1 MKLTYPYK
9 PLSSLL
15 VYITAGLWA
24 YAFSPSQ
31 YNSESVLKEGHWV
44 KIRVSENGI
53 HQITDAQLRE
63 MGFSDPN
70 KVTVYG
76 YGGAVITDS
85 TFKTPL
91 SNPTGPDCHPE
102 DLPQIYSYHNST
114 YGRLLFYGE
123 GNIRP
128 GIGTNP
134 TRIESINLNRY
145 SNYGY
150 YFLTDSK
157 PQKSVP
163 SYPTNS
169 NTRNV
174 TSHSVAMMQDI
185 NEENPTRGGAF
196 YFSKDIMTDPNQS
209 FTFDVQS
216 PLADKNSAYLTYV
229 AVAKYDP
236 RPQLTVNIPEIV
248 PQKGTEVFGTGDAQT
263 SSNIY
268 YSKCTGYLKFTPT
281 AGASGP
287 YTFSISP
294 YNCSPSYA
302 AIDWVFFSYKRA
314 NDLAGESQRRMI
326 FPGLRSDSR
335 VYIDNATRTTEVWD
349 VTYPYYVRRF
359 KTLIDSDM
367 RLRFNPNRTYNT
379 STYPALHVIAF
390 DYANGTFPTPEI
402 VGVVPPQNL
411 HGMATPDMVIIT
423 TSLCREQAERL
434 ARLHREHQGMDVA
447 VVDQQEVFNEFS
459 SGTPNAMAYRRFA
472 KMLWDRDKSKFRY
485 LLLFGEGSY
494 DNARHQFKGNER
506 LMTYQTED
514 YYQAA
519 SVTTNY
525 CADSYFGMLSDYFSL
540 SDISKTQMDIAVG
553 RIPAANTSDAK
564 TAVNKIERYLTT
576 SYTQPYRNR
585 ALIMA
590 DDGDLNKYVMQ
601 SDYTSDT
608 IKTASPATTTTKA
621 YVGLYPLKKSQ
632 AQQAREVIINALQ
645 QGQSYVCYTGHGG
658 PAGLTGEGLWNQM
671 YVSKTE
677 YLYPPF
683 WMLSTCDTFSFD
695 HLDNGFGEQLL
706 YKENGGAI
714 AFVGAGR
721 TVYAD
726 SNYLLSTSVAN
737 AFFSAKPGDTV
748 GEIFRNARNNTLAK
762 ATDNATGINTLC
774 YNLGGDPA
782 IPVFP
787 PSYEVVTT
795 GINGIVPDESNTAIL
810 TPLADNTIS
819 GAVTLN
825 GQVATSFNG
834 EVTISIYDGSITHP
848 LNYSITELVEGK
860 PVSKTINVTTDEQLL
875 TEVCVPVSAGRFST
889 TLTVPQPMQSG
900 QTNRVT
906 YFATNDS
913 RDLRASGITNNVEVG
928 DYDPSE
934 AITDTEAPVITEFYI
949 NDPSFADG
957 DEADAAV
964 TLFATIEA
972 DRSGINTSNGTIG
985 GATALNLD
993 GQKSYPSVRNA
1004 LMAQPDGSY
1013 KLEMPIKDLN
1023 DGRHSL
1029 TLSVSDNMGNR
1040 SERTLAFTVVTRTVK
1055 ASLSTDK
1062 PSTRTDATFDI
1073 SHNFTETPT
1082 GRLVIEDANG
1092 NTVFSRDNCPFPF
1105 TWELTDTA
1113 GEKVADGL
1121 YRAYA
1126 ILKAGQQYSNTA
1138 KCKVVVIK

>member
-9 PLSSLL
+9 SLSSLI
-15 VYITAGLWA
+15 VCITAGLGA
-24 YAFSPSQ
+24 YAFSPTQ

-53 HQITDAQLRE
+53 HQITDTQLRE
-63 MGFSDPN
+63 MGFSDPG

-76 YGGAVITDS
+76 YGGAVISDNS
-85 TFKTPL
+85 FKVPL
-91 SNPTGPDCHPE
+91 SNPTTPDCHPE
-102 DLPQIYSYHNST
+102 DLPQIYSLYNST

-123 GNIRP
+123 SNIRP
-128 GIGTNP
+128 GIGTNS

-150 YFLTDSK
+150 YFLTDSQ

-163 SYPTNS
+163 SYPLVS
-169 NTRNV
+169 NTRDV
-174 TSHSVAMMQDI
+174 TTHSVAMMRDI

-196 YFSKDIMTDPNQS
+196 YFSKDIIANPDWS
-209 FTFDVQS
+209 VTFDVRS
-216 PLADKNSAYLTYV
+216 PLAEENSAYITYV
-229 AVAKYDP
+229 AVAKNDP

-248 PQKGTEVFGTGDAQT
+248 PKKGTEVLGIGTAQT

-268 YSKCTGYLKFTPT
+268 YSRCTGYLKFTP
-281 AGASGP
+281 AEGASGP
-287 YTFSISP
+287 YTFSIAP
-294 YNCSPSYA
+294 YQCTPSYA
-302 AIDWVFFSYKRA
+302 AIDWVYFAYKRA

-335 VYIDNATRTTEVWD
+335 VYIDNVNITTEVWD
-349 VTYPYYVRRF
+349 VTNPYYVRRF
-359 KTLIDSDM
+359 KTTLDSDM
-367 RLRFNPNRTYNT
+367 TRLMFTPNRSYNT
-379 STYPALHVIAF
+379 SAYPALHAIAF

-411 HGMATPDMVIIT
+411 HGMASPDMAIIT

-434 ARLHREHQGMDVA
+434 ASLHRDYQGMNVA

-472 KMLWDRDKSKFRY
+472 KMLWDRNKKFRY

-514 YYQAA
+514 YYQAS

-525 CADSYFGMLSDYFSL
+525 CADAYFGMLSDYFTIT
-540 SDISKTQMDIAVG
+540 DIAKTQMDIAVG
-553 RIPAANTSDAK
+553 RIPAANATDAK
-564 TAVNKIERYLTT
+564 TAVNKIERYLSTA
-576 SYTQPYRNR
+576 YTQPYRNR

-601 SDYTSDT
+601 SDCTSDT
-608 IKTASPATTTTKA
+608 IKAAAPATTTTKA
-621 YVGLYPLKKSQ
+621 YVGLYPLKDSQ
-632 AQQAREVIINALQ
+632 AQQAREVIINSLQ
-645 QGQSYVCYTGHGG
+645 QGQSFVCYTGHGG
-658 PAGLTGEGLWNQM
+658 PGGLTTEGLWSQM
-671 YVSKTE
+671 YINKTE
-677 YLYPPF
+677 YLFPPF

-714 AFVGAGR
+714 AIVGASR

-726 SNYLLSTSVAN
+726 SNFLLCSSVAN

-748 GEIFRNARNNTLAK
+748 GDIFRNARNNTLAK
-762 ATDNATGINTLC
+762 ATDTATGINTLC

-782 IPVFP
+782 IPVLP
-787 PSYEVVTT
+787 PSYDVVTT
-795 GINGIVPDESNTAIL
+795 GINGIIPNDTTAASL
-810 TPLADNTIS
+810 TPLADNTLS
-819 GAVTLN
+819 GAVMLD

-834 EVTISIYDGSITHP
+834 EVTISIYDGLTTHP
-848 LNYSITELVEGK
+848 LDYSITEVIDDT
-860 PVSKTINVTTDEQLL
+860 PMTRTVNVTTDEQLL
-875 TEVCVPVSAGRFST
+875 TEVCVPVTAGRFST
-889 TLTVPQPMQSG
+889 TLTVPQPMQPG

-913 RDLRASGITNNVEVG
+913 RDLRASGITYNVKVG
-928 DYDPSE
+928 DYDPE
-934 AITDTEAPVITEFYI
+934 KAITDTVAPVITELYI
-949 NDPSFADG
+949 NDPAFADG
-957 DEADAAV
+957 DEADTAI

-972 DRSGINTSNGTIG
+972 DRSGINTSNGFIG
-985 GATALNLD
+985 GATSLKLD

-1013 KLEMPIKDLN
+1013 KLEMPIKEIS
-1023 DGRHSL
+1023 DGRHTL

-1055 ASLSTDK
+1055 ASLSIDK
-1062 PSTRTDATFDI
+1062 PSTRANATFDI
-1073 SHNFTETPT
+1073 SHNFIETPT
-1082 GRLVIEDANG
+1082 GRLVIEDADG

-1105 TWELTDTA
+1105 TWELTDTN

-1138 KCKVVVIK
+1138 KCEVVVIK

>member
-1 MKLTYPYK
+1 MKLTHLYK
-9 PLSSLL
+9 PLSSLI
-15 VYITAGLWA
+15 VCIAAGLWA
-24 YAFSPSQ
+24 HAFSPTQ
-31 YNSESVLKEGHWV
+31 YNSESVLKDGHWV

-53 HQITDAQLRE
+53 HQITDDQLRE
-63 MGFSDPN
+63 MGFSDPS

-85 TFKTPL
+85 SFKTPL
-91 SNPTGPDCHPE
+91 SNPNGPDCHPE
-102 DLPQIYSYHNST
+102 DLPQIYSYHG
-114 YGRLLFYGE
+114 YGHLLFYGE
-123 GNIRP
+123 GNSRA
-128 GIGTNP
+128 GVGTNP

-145 SNYGY
+145 SNHGY
-150 YFLTDSK
+150 YFLTDSQ
-157 PQKSVP
+157 PRKSFP
-163 SYPTNS
+163 SYSTNS
-169 NTRNV
+169 NTRDV
-174 TSHSVAMMQDI
+174 TTHSVATLQDI

-196 YFSKDIMTDPNQS
+196 YFSKDLMTHPGQS
-209 FTFDVQS
+209 VTFDVQS
-216 PLADKNSAYLTYV
+216 PLAESSSAYLTYV
-229 AVAKYDP
+229 AVAKHSSN
-236 RPQLTVNIPEIV
+236 PQFTVGIPEIV
-248 PQKGTEVFGTGDAQT
+248 PGKEAELAGTGESQT
-263 SSNIY
+263 SANIY
-268 YSKCTGYLKFTPT
+268 YSKCAGYLKFTPT

-287 YTFSISP
+287 YTFTITP
-294 YNCSPSYA
+294 YECTPSYA
-302 AIDWVFFSYKRA
+302 AIDWVYFSYKRE

-326 FPGLRSDSR
+326 FPGLRNDSR
-335 VYIDNATRTTEVWD
+335 IYVNNATPTTEVWD

-359 KTLIDSDM
+359 KTVLESN
-367 RLRFNPNRTYNT
+367 RLRFYPNRTYNT
-379 STYPALHVIAF
+379 SAYPALHVVAF
-390 DYANGTFPTPEI
+390 DYANGTFPTPEV
-402 VGVVPPQNL
+402 VGVVPAQNL
-411 HGMATPDMVIIT
+411 HGMNTPDMVIIT
-423 TSLCREQAERL
+423 TSLCRKQAERL
-434 ARLHREHQGMDVA
+434 ARIHREHQGMDVA

-459 SGTPNAMAYRRFA
+459 SGTPNAMAYRRFV
-472 KMLWDRDKSKFRY
+472 KMLWDRNSAKFHY

-494 DNARHQFKGNER
+494 DNARNQFKGNER

-519 SVTTNY
+519 NVTSNY
-525 CADSYFGMLSDYFSL
+525 CADSYFGMLSDYFNL
-540 SDISKTQMDIAVG
+540 NDITKAQMDIAVG
-553 RIPAANTSDAK
+553 RIPVANTADAES
-564 TAVNKIERYLTT
+564 TVNKIERYLTA

-601 SDYTSDT
+601 SDETADT
-608 IKTASPATTTTKA
+608 IKLAAPATTTTKA
-621 YVGLYPLKKSQ
+621 YVGLYPLKKLQ

-658 PAGLTGEGLWNQM
+658 PGGVTGEGLWNQM
-671 YVSKTE
+671 YVGKTE

-683 WMLSTCDTFSFD
+683 WMLATCDTFSFD

-714 AFVGAGR
+714 AIAAASR

-726 SNYLLSTSVAN
+726 SNHLLSTAVAT
-737 AFFSAKPGDTV
+737 AFFSAKPGDTI

-762 ATDNATGINTLC
+762 AADKATGINTLC

-782 IPVFP
+782 LPVFP
-787 PSYEVVTT
+787 PSYDVVTT
-795 GINGIVPDESNTAIL
+795 EINGL
-810 TPLADNTIS
+810 TPDSSNPATIAPLSDNTIS

-834 EVTISIYDGSITHP
+834 EVTISIYDGITTHP
-848 LNYSITELVEGK
+848 LSYSVSENIDGK
-860 PVSKTINVTTDEQLL
+860 PQTKTINVTTDEQLL

-889 TLTVPQPMQSG
+889 TITVPQPMLPG

-913 RDLRASGITNNVEVG
+913 RTLRAAGITNNVTVG
-928 DYDPSE
+928 DYDPAT
-934 AITDTEAPVITEFYI
+934 AITDTEAPVITEYYI
-949 NDPSFADG
+949 NDPAFADG
-957 DEADAAV
+957 DESGATI

-985 GATALNLD
+985 GATSLNLD

-1013 KLEMPIKDLN
+1013 KLETPIKDLT

-1029 TLSVSDNMGNR
+1029 TLSVSDNLGNR
-1040 SERTLAFTVVTRTVK
+1040 CERTLAFTVVTRTVT
-1055 ASLSTDK
+1055 ASLSVDK
-1062 PSTRTDATFDI
+1062 QSTRTEATFDL
-1073 SHNFTETPT
+1073 SHDFTETPT
-1082 GRLVIEDANG
+1082 GRLVIEDGDG

-1105 TWELTDTA
+1105 TWNLTATD
-1113 GEKVADGL
+1113 GKDVSDGL

-1138 KCKVVVIK
+1138 KCEVVVIK

>member
-1 MKLTYPYK
+1 MKLTCSYK

-15 VYITAGLWA
+15 ICITAGLGA
-24 YAFSPSQ
+24 HAFSPTQ

-53 HQITDAQLRE
+53 HQITDAQLLE
-63 MGFSDPN
+63 MGFSDPE

-85 TFKTPL
+85 SFKTPL
-91 SNPTGPDCHPE
+91 SNPTTPDCHPE
-102 DLPQIYSYHNST
+102 DLPQIYSYYNPT

-123 GNIRP
+123 GNLRP
-128 GIGTNP
+128 GISTNT
-134 TRIESINLNRY
+134 TRIESVNLNRY
-145 SNYGY
+145 CNYGY
-150 YFLTDSK
+150 YFLTDSQ

-163 SYPTNS
+163 SYPLYS
-169 NTRNV
+169 NTNDV
-174 TSHSVAMMQDI
+174 TTHRVAMMRDI
-185 NEENPTRGGAF
+185 NDENPTCGGAF
-196 YFSKDIMTDPNQS
+196 YFSKDIIANPDWS
-209 FTFDVQS
+209 VTFDVES
-216 PLADKNSAYLTYV
+216 PLAEENSAYLTYI
-229 AVAKYDP
+229 AVAKLDT
-236 RPQLTVNIPEIV
+236 RPQLTVDIPEIV
-248 PQKGTEVFGTGDAQT
+248 PQKGTEVLGTGTAQT

-268 YSKCTGYLKFTPT
+268 YSRCSGYLKFTPT
-281 AGASGP
+281 EGAGGP

-294 YNCSPSYA
+294 YQCSPTYA
-302 AIDWVFFSYKRA
+302 AVDWVFFSYKRA
-314 NDLAGESQRRMI
+314 NDLAGKSQRRMI
-326 FPGLRSDSR
+326 FPGLSYTSR
-335 VYIDNATRTTEVWD
+335 VYIDNATSTTEVWD

-359 KTLIDSDM
+359 KTRLDSVM
-367 RLRFNPNRTYNT
+367 RLQFSPNRNFNT
-379 STYPALHVIAF
+379 TSEPALHIIAF

-402 VGVVPPQNL
+402 IGDVEPQNL
-411 HGMATPDMVIIT
+411 HGMSTPDMVIIT
-423 TSLCREQAERL
+423 TSLCRKQAERL
-434 ARLHREHQGMDVA
+434 ASLHSKHQGLSVA

-459 SGTPNAMAYRRFA
+459 SGTPNAMAYRRFT
-472 KMLWDRDKSKFRY
+472 KMLWDRNKRLRY

-514 YYQAA
+514 YYQAS
-519 SVTTNY
+519 SVTSNF
-525 CADSYFGMLSDYFSL
+525 CADSYFGMLSDYFSVN
-540 SDISKTQMDIAVG
+540 DIAKTQMDIAVG
-553 RIPAANTSDAK
+553 RIPAANTTDAE
-564 TAVNKIERYLTT
+564 TAVNKIERYLST

-601 SDYTSDT
+601 SDCTVDT
-608 IKTASPATTTTKA
+608 IKAAAPATTTTKA

-645 QGQSYVCYTGHGG
+645 QGQSFVCYTGHGNPG
-658 PAGLTGEGLWNQM
+658 ALTMEGLWTQM

-695 HLDNGFGEQLL
+695 HLDNGIGEQLL

-726 SNYLLSTSVAN
+726 SNFLLSTSVTN
-737 AFFSAKPGDTV
+737 AFFSAKPGDTI
-748 GEIFRNARNNTLAK
+748 GEIFRNARNNTLTK
-762 ATDNATGINTLC
+762 ATDTATGINTLC

-795 GINGIVPDESNTAIL
+795 DINGVTPDETNTASL

-819 GAVTLN
+819 GAVMLD
-825 GQVATSFNG
+825 GQVASSFDG
-834 EVTISIYDGSITHP
+834 EVTISIYDGLITHA
-848 LNYSITELVEGK
+848 LNYSITEVIDDT
-860 PVSKTINVTTDEQLL
+860 PQTKTVNVTTDECLL
-875 TEVCVPVSAGRFST
+875 TEVSVPVTAGRFST
-889 TLTVPQPMQSG
+889 TLTVPVPMQPG
-900 QTNRVT
+900 LTNRIT

-913 RDLRASGITNNVEVG
+913 RDLRAAGITDNVKVG
-928 DYDPSE
+928 DYDPDK
-934 AITDTEAPVITEFYI
+934 AITDTVAPVISELYI
-949 NDPSFADG
+949 NDPAFADG
-957 DEADAAV
+957 DEADTEI

-985 GATALNLD
+985 GATSLNLD

-1013 KLEMPIKDLN
+1013 KLEMPIKDLS
-1023 DGRHSL
+1023 DGRHTL
-1029 TLSVSDNMGNR
+1029 TLSVSDNMGNHA
-1040 SERTLAFTVVTRTVK
+1040 ERTLAFTVVTRTVK
-1055 ASLSTDK
+1055 ASLSVDK
-1062 PSTRTDATFDI
+1062 KSTRTDATFDI
-1073 SHNFTETPT
+1073 THDFSETPS
-1082 GRLVIEDANG
+1082 GRLVIEDTDG
-1092 NTVFSRDNCPFPF
+1092 NTIFSRDNCPFPF
-1105 TWELTDTA
+1105 TWELTGTD
-1113 GEKVADGL
+1113 GNKVADGL

-1138 KCKVVVIK
+1138 KCEVVVIK